1 MKKITTFALTGSV
14 TGAFLAAAAVAQD
27 TSSSS
32 DPMMQGESDM
42 TGQMMQGDAS
52 GMSGMEG
59 MEGMEG
65 MMPMMNMMQ
74 QMMPMMEACTKMMQS
89 MTDQIEDGAPEAR
102 KG

>member
-14 TGAFLAAAAVAQD
+14 TAAFLAAAAVAQD

-42 TGQMMQGDAS
+42 
-52 GMSGMEG
+52 EG
-59 MEGMEG
+59 
-65 MMPMMNMMQ
+65 
-74 QMMPMMEACTKMMQS
+74 MMPMMEACTEMMRTT
-89 MTDQIEDGAPEAR
+89 TDQIEGGAPEAR

>member
-27 TSSSS
+27 TSSSP

-42 TGQMMQGDAS
+42 
-52 GMSGMEG
+52 EG
-59 MEGMEG
+59 
-65 MMPMMNMMQ
+65 
-74 QMMPMMEACTKMMQS
+74 MMPMMEACTKMMQS